1 MDGRRRGT
9 LGETCHR
16 RGSLEGRR
24 GRCREMDREMEAA
37 SNDVRAR
44 RRRGTEDPSL
54 RVPEEGTFPTET
66 TPAGN
71 GDPPTAAMTSRR
83 TTGRH
88 AATRGTGAISTDLRR
103 FERRRGTAARRA
115 ARALFAGDGR
125 RAAIVPHGVPIAE
138 ESEASAR
145 GSALPELSRRTGD
158 LILTESEPPR
168 LSWTWTRL
176 IRRSGS
182 STPAATTA

>member
-1 MDGRRRGT
+1 
-9 LGETCHR
+9 
-16 RGSLEGRR
+16 
-24 GRCREMDREMEAA
+24 MDRMEGAA

-44 RRRGTEDPSL
+44 RRRETGDPSL
-54 RVPEEGTFPTET
+54 RVPEEATFPTET

-71 GDPPTAAMTSRR
+71 GDHPTAAMTSRR

-103 FERRRGTAARRA
+103 FERLRGTAARRA
-115 ARALFAGDGR
+115 LSAGDGR
-125 RAAIVPHGVPIAE
+125 RAAIVHHGVPIVE

-145 GSALPELSRRTGD
+145 GSALPELSRTGD

-168 LSWTWTRL
+168 LSWTWTPL
-176 IRRSGS
+176 IQRSGS
-182 STPAATTA
+182 STPAVTTA

>member
-1 MDGRRRGT
+1 VDGRRRGT
-9 LGETCHR
+9 FGETCHR

-24 GRCREMDREMEAA
+24 GRCREMDRMGGAA

-44 RRRGTEDPSL
+44 RRRETGDPSL
-54 RVPEEGTFPTET
+54 RVPEEGTFPSET

-71 GDPPTAAMTSRR
+71 GDPPTAATTSRR

-103 FERRRGTAARRA
+103 FERRRGTAGCRGTAARRA
-115 ARALFAGDGR
+115 QSDAE
-125 RAAIVPHGVPIAE
+125 IVRGVPIAA
-138 ESEASAR
+138 EASAR

-158 LILTESEPPR
+158 LILTESESEPPR
-168 LSWTWTRL
+168 LSWTWTPL

>member
-9 LGETCHR
+9 FGETCHR

-24 GRCREMDREMEAA
+24 GRCREMDRMGGAA

-44 RRRGTEDPSL
+44 RRRETGDPSL
-54 RVPEEGTFPTET
+54 RVPEEATFPTET

-88 AATRGTGAISTDLRR
+88 AATRGTAAISTDLRR
-103 FERRRGTAARRA
+103 FERLRGTAGCRGTAARRA
-115 ARALFAGDGR
+115 QSDAATAR
-125 RAAIVPHGVPIAE
+125 GVPIAA
-138 ESEASAR
+138 EASAR
-145 GSALPELSRRTGD
+145 GSALPELSRTGGD
-158 LILTESEPPR
+158 LILMESEEPPR

-182 STPAATTA
+182 STHAVTTA

>member
-1 MDGRRRGT
+1 MDLPGG
-9 LGETCHR
+9 
-16 RGSLEGRR
+16 
-24 GRCREMDREMEAA
+24 AA

-44 RRRGTEDPSL
+44 RRRETEDPSR
-54 RVPEEGTFPTET
+54 RVPEEETFPTET

-88 AATRGTGAISTDLRR
+88 AATTGRHAATRGTGAISTDLRR
-103 FERRRGTAARRA
+103 FERLRGTAARRA
-115 ARALFAGDGR
+115 ARALSAGDGR

-138 ESEASAR
+138 SEASAR
-145 GSALPELSRRTGD
+145 GSALQELSRTGD

-168 LSWTWTRL
+168 LSWTWTPL
-176 IRRSGS
+176 IQRSGS
-182 STPAATTA
+182 STPAVTTA

>member
-9 LGETCHR
+9 FDETCHR

-24 GRCREMDREMEAA
+24 GRCREMDLPGGAA

-44 RRRGTEDPSL
+44 RRRETGDPSL
-54 RVPEEGTFPTET
+54 RVPEEGTFPSET

-103 FERRRGTAARRA
+103 FERLRGTAGCRGTAARRVQSDA
-115 ARALFAGDGR
+115 E
-125 RAAIVPHGVPIAE
+125 IVRGVPIAA
-138 ESEASAR
+138 EASAR
-145 GSALPELSRRTGD
+145 GSALPELSRTGD
-158 LILTESEPPR
+158 LILTESEEPPR
-168 LSWTWTRL
+168 LSWTWTPL
-176 IRRSGS
+176 IQRSGS

>member
-1 MDGRRRGT
+1 
-9 LGETCHR
+9 
-16 RGSLEGRR
+16 
-24 GRCREMDREMEAA
+24 MDREMEAA

-44 RRRGTEDPSL
+44 RRRGTGDPSL

-71 GDPPTAAMTSRR
+71 GDHPTAATTSRR

-103 FERRRGTAARRA
+103 FERLRGTAARRA
-115 ARALFAGDGR
+115 APALSAGDGR
-125 RAAIVPHGVPIAE
+125 RAAIVHHGVPIAE

-145 GSALPELSRRTGD
+145 GSALPELSRTGD
-158 LILTESEPPR
+158 LILTEEEPEPPR

-176 IRRSGS
+176 IQRSGS

>member
-9 LGETCHR
+9 FGETCHR

-24 GRCREMDREMEAA
+24 GRCREMDLPGGGA

-44 RRRGTEDPSL
+44 RRRETEDPSR
-54 RVPEEGTFPTET
+54 RVPEEETFPTET

-103 FERRRGTAARRA
+103 FERLRGTAARRA
-115 ARALFAGDGR
+115 LFAGVGR

-138 ESEASAR
+138 ESEAFAR
-145 GSALPELSRRTGD
+145 GSALPELSRTGD
-158 LILTESEPPR
+158 LILTEEESEPPR
-168 LSWTWTRL
+168 LSWTWTPL

-182 STPAATTA
+182 SIHAVTTA

>member
-1 MDGRRRGT
+1 MDLPGG
-9 LGETCHR
+9 G
-16 RGSLEGRR
+16 
-24 GRCREMDREMEAA
+24 A

-44 RRRGTEDPSL
+44 RRRETEDPSR
-54 RVPEEGTFPTET
+54 RVPEEETFPTET

-71 GDPPTAAMTSRR
+71 GDHPTAAMTSRR

-103 FERRRGTAARRA
+103 FERRRGIAAR
-115 ARALFAGDGR
+115 RALFAGDGR
-125 RAAIVPHGVPIAE
+125 RAAIVHHGVPIAE

-145 GSALPELSRRTGD
+145 GSALPELSRTGGD

-168 LSWTWTRL
+168 LSWTWTPL

-182 STPAATTA
+182 STPAVTTA

>member
-9 LGETCHR
+9 FGETCHR

-24 GRCREMDREMEAA
+24 GRCREMDRMGGAA

-44 RRRGTEDPSL
+44 RRRETGDPSL
-54 RVPEEGTFPTET
+54 RVPEEATFPTET

-103 FERRRGTAARRA
+103 FERRRGTAGCRA
-115 ARALFAGDGR
+115 APALSAGDGR

-138 ESEASAR
+138 SEASAR
-145 GSALPELSRRTGD
+145 GSALQELSRTGD
-158 LILTESEPPR
+158 LIRTESEPPR
-168 LSWTWTRL
+168 LSWTWTPL
-176 IRRSGS
+176 IQRSGS
-182 STPAATTA
+182 STPAVTTA